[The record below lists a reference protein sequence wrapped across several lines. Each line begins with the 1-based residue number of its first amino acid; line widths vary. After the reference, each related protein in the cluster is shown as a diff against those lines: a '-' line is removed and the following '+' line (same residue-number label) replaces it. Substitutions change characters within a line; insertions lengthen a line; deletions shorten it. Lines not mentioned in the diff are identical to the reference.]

1 MGRSVGS
8 VVLFTAC
15 LAGCGSTL
23 ATQAQQNKEQA
34 AYHRAFNT
42 SDPQAAEQFL
52 AEYPNSIYASNM
64 QDRLEVLEKKQQD
77 ASLYEPY
84 RQRDTAA
91 GYREFL
97 AKYPDS
103 AFIEEARPRIA
114 TLDPDGDFEPYR
126 KRDTVEG
133 YEEFLATRHTDH
145 KYFATALERL
155 SALTGRSTIVKAPGG
170 TQPPG
175 VAAASGMLIV
185 TIGSLDQKTREAMEL
200 ALKPL
205 RLLAAAMETGM
216 NYQQYGTRL
225 IDAKMK
231 VEGAI
236 GDQNLNIPSDFKS
249 EIYTIFD
256 IYQDARLAWEW
267 KTRQGTFCDRTDCSY
282 SRDDSFVSG
291 LFSKYPFLRSTI
303 TQEAPGG
310 IFLPNGIWAHSRA
323 LSLLWAEAKAK
334 TEKLAA
340 TVPPPPTTAAPPQA
354 AEERLRN
361 LKNLLDKKLITKD
374 EYEKKRAEILKDL

>member
-1 MGRSVGS
+1 MRGKILSGTGIILFLLTPSSWALDIYQAKEGAVAREKASVDA
-8 VVLFTAC
+8 LIIYHFK
-15 LAGCGSTL
+15 AGEEFKVIGKEGEWLQVRFSSKATGYVQQTEAETLVPHPVSSPSTPG
-23 ATQAQQNKEQA
+23 
-34 AYHRAFNT
+34 T
-42 SDPQAAEQFL
+42 SQEAV
-52 AEYPNSIYASNM
+52 SAST
-64 QDRLEVLEKKQQD
+64 
-77 ASLYEPY
+77 SP
-84 RQRDTAA
+84 
-91 GYREFL
+91 
-97 AKYPDS
+97 S
-103 AFIEEARPRIA
+103 
-114 TLDPDGDFEPYR
+114 LDP
-126 KRDTVEG
+126 
-133 YEEFLATRHTDH
+133 
-145 KYFATALERL
+145 
-155 SALTGRSTIVKAPGG
+155 
-170 TQPPG
+170 
-175 VAAASGMLIV
+175 
-185 TIGSLDQKTREAMEL
+185 KTRDAMEH
-200 ALKPL
+200 ALRPL

-225 IDAKMK
+225 VDAKME
-231 VEGAI
+231 VESAI
-236 GDQNLNIPSDFKS
+236 GGQNLNIPSDFKR

-334 TEKLAA
+334 TEKLAG

-354 AEERLRN
+354 VEERLRN

>member
-1 MGRSVGS
+1 MRGKILSGTGIILFLLTPSSWALDIYRAKEGAVAREKASVDALIIYHFKVGEEFKVIGKEGEWLQVRFS
-8 VVLFTAC
+8 SKTTGYVQQTEAETLVPHPVSSP
-15 LAGCGSTL
+15 STPG
-23 ATQAQQNKEQA
+23 
-34 AYHRAFNT
+34 T
-42 SDPQAAEQFL
+42 SREAV
-52 AEYPNSIYASNM
+52 SAST
-64 QDRLEVLEKKQQD
+64 
-77 ASLYEPY
+77 SP
-84 RQRDTAA
+84 
-91 GYREFL
+91 
-97 AKYPDS
+97 S
-103 AFIEEARPRIA
+103 
-114 TLDPDGDFEPYR
+114 LDP
-126 KRDTVEG
+126 
-133 YEEFLATRHTDH
+133 
-145 KYFATALERL
+145 
-155 SALTGRSTIVKAPGG
+155 
-170 TQPPG
+170 
-175 VAAASGMLIV
+175 
-185 TIGSLDQKTREAMEL
+185 KTRDAMEH
-200 ALKPL
+200 ALRPL

-225 IDAKMK
+225 VDAKME
-231 VEGAI
+231 VESAI

-267 KTRQGTFCDRTDCSY
+267 KTRQRTFCDRTDCSY

-374 EYEKKRAEILKDL
+374 EYEQKRAEILKDL

>member
-1 MGRSVGS
+1 
-8 VVLFTAC
+8 
-15 LAGCGSTL
+15 
-23 ATQAQQNKEQA
+23 
-34 AYHRAFNT
+34 
-42 SDPQAAEQFL
+42 
-52 AEYPNSIYASNM
+52 M
-64 QDRLEVLEKKQQD
+64 QDRLEVLKKKQQD
-77 ASLYEPY
+77 VSFYEPY

-91 GYREFL
+91 SYREFL

-103 AFIEEARPRIA
+103 PFIEEARLRIA

-155 SALTGRSTIVKAPGG
+155 SVLTGRSTIVKAPGG
-170 TQPPG
+170 TQSPA
-175 VAAASGMLIV
+175 VAEASRTLIV
-185 TIGSLDQKTREAMEL
+185 TTGSLDQKTREAMEL

-205 RLLAAAMETGM
+205 RLLAAAIETGM

-225 IDAKMK
+225 VDAKME
-231 VEGAI
+231 VESAI
-236 GDQNLNIPSDFKS
+236 GDSNLNIPTDFRS
-249 EIYTIFD
+249 TLATIFD

-267 KTRQGTFCDRTDCSY
+267 KIRQGTFCDRTDCSY
-282 SRDDSFVSG
+282 SRDDSFVSA

-323 LSLLWAEAKAK
+323 LSSLWAEARTK
-334 TEKLAA
+334 TEKLAT
-340 TVPPPPTTAAPPQA
+340 TVPPAPAVAPPSQA
-354 AEERLRN
+354 VEERLRN
-361 LKNLLDKKLITKD
+361 LKDLLDKKLITSE
-374 EYEKKRAEILKDL
+374 EYKKKRGEILKDL